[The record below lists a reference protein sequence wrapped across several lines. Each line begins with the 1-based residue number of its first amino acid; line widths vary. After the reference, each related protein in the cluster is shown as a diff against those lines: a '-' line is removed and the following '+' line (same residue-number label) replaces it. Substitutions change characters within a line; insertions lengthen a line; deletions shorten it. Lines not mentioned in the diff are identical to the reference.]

1 MPSACGLLENEEEEG
16 LFALATSL
24 DYKDVAHPILG
35 ADPSCLAA
43 RIPHKGSILINLL
56 LAYHGVS

>member
-1 MPSACGLLENEEEEG
+1 MPSACGLLENEEAEG

-35 ADPSCLAA
+35 LT
-43 RIPHKGSILINLL
+43 L
-56 LAYHGVS
+56 LAWRLVFLTRVLS